1 MSKLV
6 RKIAMLFMVC
16 GLAVSVSSGAK
27 IYEDEQEKI
36 DEVMAQY
43 KKTLKACGMER
54 PTIEK
59 CNDESDKDFYYR
71 FGSSSAIC
79 KAERFFNFVEFY
91 KSYGGEFDG
100 HEAFMKAKRDKNSE
114 TKYGILGGANFGNFL
129 YATHKRLIYSLKE
142 TAIKG
147 Y

>member
-27 IYEDEQEKI
+27 ILDDDQELI

-43 KKTLKACGMER
+43 KKTLKACSAKR
-54 PTIEK
+54 PTIEM
-59 CNDESDKDFYYR
+59 CDEKSKSYSYDNEKF
-71 FGSSSAIC
+71 C
-79 KAERFFNFVEFY
+79 PTERFLNFIEFY

-100 HEAFMKAKRDKNSE
+100 HEAFMKAKRDKDSE
-114 TKYGILGGANFGNFL
+114 TKYGILGGANFGDFL

>member
-27 IYEDEQEKI
+27 IYEDDQEKI
-36 DEVMAQY
+36 DEIMAQY
-43 KKTLKACGMER
+43 EKALKACSVKR
-54 PTIEK
+54 PTIEM
-59 CNDESDKDFYYR
+59 CDEKSKSYSYDNEKF
-71 FGSSSAIC
+71 C
-79 KAERFFNFVEFY
+79 PTERFLNFIEFY

-100 HEAFMKAKRDKNSE
+100 HEAFMKAKRDKDSE
-114 TKYGILGGANFGNFL
+114 TKYGILGGANFGDFL